1 MPKNKRPTMPK
12 EHLEA
17 ISELLNRFQDKLE
30 TNLVLLA
37 IKNTEKVRRTSVI
50 GCRDWVLKMMFFAYE
65 LGEEA
70 SDARNKK
77 KK

>member
-12 EHLEA
+12 KHLEA

-37 IKNTEKVRRTSVI
+37 IKNTEKVRMASVI

-70 SDARNKK
+70 ADARNKK